1 MSSRQCLHAA
11 ASPGPVTVPVCA
23 TEVNGD
29 CCGKWSGDVQ
39 VKYCPPATN
48 DTADFYV
55 YKLIR
60 SVLCDS
66 AYCAVARS
74 DVQQPPDESFTT
86 RKY

>member
-1 MSSRQCLHAA
+1 MRLCAA
-11 ASPGPVTVPVCA
+11 ASPGPVTVRVCA
-23 TEVNGD
+23 TQLNGD
-29 CCGKWSGDVQ
+29 CCGKWNGDVQ

-55 YKLIR
+55 YKLIP

-74 DVQQPPDESFTT
+74 DVQQPPTESTT
-86 RKY
+86 KGQCDC